1 MRRFQTFA
9 VLALL
14 SLLLPA
20 AQGARAAKRPW
31 LPAAS
36 DPIVL
41 IYHGIGPARRFW
53 VTPQELAGDLKFLR
67 DHGYHFVTL
76 QAFAAYEET
85 GAALPPRAV
94 LLTFDDGVES
104 VYRYALP
111 LTRRLRVP
119 AVAFVIGR
127 RIGLPGYMTPGQV
140 KRLWQ
145 SGLWAIGA
153 HTYDMHSYR
162 HGQLGYAADLVNPV
176 QGETPAA
183 FAQEIARDVQAE
195 ADTFRAIGLP
205 QPVAFAFPFGIYGP
219 EAVAVLHETY
229 PLLFDSTPELAAP
242 HQVVIGRVDAT
253 GDPLGVIL
261 SRYVARR

>member
-1 MRRFQTFA
+1 MRHVQPLA
-9 VLALL
+9 VLV
-14 SLLLPA
+14 SLCLMLAAAPPA
-20 AQGARAAKRPW
+20 GAANGPP

-36 DPIVL
+36 GPIVL
-41 IYHGIGPARRFW
+41 VYHGIGPARRFW
-53 VTPQELAGDLKFLR
+53 VTPQELAGDLKLLR

-94 LLTFDDGVES
+94 LLTFDDGAES

-111 LTRRLRVP
+111 VTKRLHVP
-119 AVAFVIGR
+119 AVAFIIGR
-127 RIGLPGYMTPGQV
+127 RLGLPGYMTPGQV

-162 HGQLGYAADLVNPV
+162 QGQLGYAADLVNPV
-176 QGETPAA
+176 QGETAA
-183 FAQEIARDVQAE
+183 QFAQEIAGDVQAE

-205 QPVAFAFPFGIYGP
+205 QPIAFAFPFGIYGP

-242 HQVVIGRVDAT
+242 HEVVIGRVDAT

-261 SRYVARR
+261 SRYLPRR